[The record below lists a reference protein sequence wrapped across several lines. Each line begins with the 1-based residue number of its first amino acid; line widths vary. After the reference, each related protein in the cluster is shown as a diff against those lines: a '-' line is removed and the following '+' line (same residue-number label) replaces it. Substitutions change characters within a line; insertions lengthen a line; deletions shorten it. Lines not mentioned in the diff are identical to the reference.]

1 MYVNMA
7 LIYIG
12 CVRLDAI
19 ATMYHFRDSPRCK
32 GVAVHARAHART
44 YSLEYRT

>member
-7 LIYIG
+7 LLYIG
-12 CVRLDAI
+12 CVLLDAI

-32 GVAVHARAHART
+32 GVAVHART